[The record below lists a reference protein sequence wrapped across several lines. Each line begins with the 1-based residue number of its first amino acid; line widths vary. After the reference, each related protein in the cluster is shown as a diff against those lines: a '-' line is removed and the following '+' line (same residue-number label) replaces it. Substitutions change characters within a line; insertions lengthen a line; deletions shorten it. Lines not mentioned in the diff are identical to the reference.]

1 MADEPSKK
9 KRRKNAPTLGRR
21 PRGKNQKSRPPALP
35 ANLDVNPALDD
46 DVGPRPNNDDDHTI
60 IRIGGPGESDRVVR
74 PAPDDPD
81 PRADP
86 AAADAVVEAAP
97 ADDQPAARLAPG
109 RASKSKS
116 RRRGLCGLCRG
127 RSRNRP
133 APTLSRRV
141 RTTPRRVWSTG
152 KSNFWAP
159 SLVLTGMFNLNLP
172 TPTHLCALH
181 LLLI

>member
-1 MADEPSKK
+1 MADDPPKK
-9 KRRKNAPTLGRR
+9 KRRKRAPTLGRG
-21 PRGKNQKSRPPALP
+21 PRGRNQKSKSSIPPADLE
-35 ANLDVNPALDD
+35 NNPALDD
-46 DVGPRPNNDDDHTI
+46 DDGPVPNNNDDHTI

-116 RRRGLCGLCRG
+116 RRRGLCRLC
-127 RSRNRP
+127 
-133 APTLSRRV
+133 
-141 RTTPRRVWSTG
+141 
-152 KSNFWAP
+152 
-159 SLVLTGMFNLNLP
+159 
-172 TPTHLCALH
+172 
-181 LLLI
+181 